1 MLIPL
6 RTIAILVLVFAVSI
20 TSRDASA
27 RQEVDLELVL
37 AVDISRSMDVEEQ
50 RLQRNGYVSALRHPR
65 IIRAIETGLR
75 GRIAFA
81 YMEWAGKD
89 FQSVV
94 IPWRIIANA
103 ADANAV
109 ANELA
114 ARPIAREKRTS
125 ISSALL
131 AAASLITNNKIE
143 SLRQVIDVSG
153 DGPNNQGLP
162 VKQVSRKVIAKGIV
176 INGLPFVI
184 ERPPGPSSFFAVP
197 NIDRYY
203 SECVIG
209 GTNSFVLP
217 VTEKNEFATAILRK
231 LLLEIAGTSFVPHRG
246 SPPVHKA
253 QYTTKQAAYDCLTG
267 EKKWNDFQNE

>member
-1 MLIPL
+1 M
-6 RTIAILVLVFAVSI
+6 TAILRMAIVCATILVTTAVSW
-20 TSRDASA
+20 RAYAGEPD
-27 RQEVDLELVL
+27 VDLELVL
-37 AVDISRSMDVEEQ
+37 AVDISRSMDIEEQ
-50 RLQRNGYVSALRHPR
+50 SLQRNGYVAALRHPR
-65 IIRAIETGLR
+65 IIKAIETGLR
-75 GRIAFA
+75 GKIAFA

-89 FQSVV
+89 FQSIV

-103 ADANAV
+103 TDANAV
-109 ANELA
+109 ADELA

-131 AAASLITNNKIE
+131 AAASLIEGNKIE

-162 VKQVSRKVIAKGIV
+162 VQQVSRKVIGKGIV

-197 NIDRYY
+197 DIDRYY

-209 GTNSFVLP
+209 GPNAFVMP
-217 VTEKNEFATAILRK
+217 VTNKNEFASAILRK
-231 LLLEIAGTSFVPHRG
+231 LLLEIAGATPIQNG
-246 SPPVHKA
+246 SLVRKA
-253 QYTTKQAAYDCLTG
+253 QYKASRATYDCLSG
-267 EKKWNDFQNE
+267 EKKWSDFQNE

>member
-1 MLIPL
+1 MTAHPHIAALL
-6 RTIAILVLVFAVSI
+6 TAILAL
-20 TSRDASA
+20 SA
-27 RQEVDLELVL
+27 FSWQTLAQEEVDLELVL
-37 AVDISRSMDVEEQ
+37 AVDISRSMDVAEQ
-50 RLQRNGYVSALRHPR
+50 RLQRIGYVSALRHPR
-65 IIRAIETGLR
+65 IIKAIETGLR
-75 GRIAFA
+75 GKIAFA
-81 YMEWAGKD
+81 YVEWAGQD

-94 IPWRIIANA
+94 IPWRIIGNA

-109 ANELA
+109 ADELA

-131 AAASLITNNKIE
+131 AAASLIANNRIN

-162 VKQVSRKVIAKGIV
+162 VKQVSRKIIAQGIV

-197 NIDRYY
+197 DIDRYY

-209 GTNSFVLP
+209 GPNAFVMP
-217 VTEKNEFATAILRK
+217 VKDKTKFATAILRK
-231 LLLEIAGTSFVPHRG
+231 LLLEIAGTAP
-246 SPPVHKA
+246 SPTRPLFRKA
-253 QYTTKQAAYDCLTG
+253 QYTSNRSAYDCLAG
-267 EKKWNDFQNE
+267 EKKWSDFQNE

>member
-6 RTIAILVLVFAVSI
+6 RTIAVLVLVIAVSM
-20 TSRDASA
+20 TSRDAIA

-114 ARPIAREKRTS
+114 TRPIAREKRTS

-197 NIDRYY
+197 DIDRYY

-217 VTEKNEFATAILRK
+217 VTDKNEFATAILRK